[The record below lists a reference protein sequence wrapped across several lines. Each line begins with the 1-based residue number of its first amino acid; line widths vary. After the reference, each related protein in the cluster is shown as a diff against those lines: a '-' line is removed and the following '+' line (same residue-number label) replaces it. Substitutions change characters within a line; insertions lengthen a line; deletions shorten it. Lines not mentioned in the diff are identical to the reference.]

1 MSVDMAEIQAQT
13 AEIINKT
20 NQVIGGITDVE
31 HSLQE
36 AVAMLHP
43 LSETPVQMISV
54 ATGSFENARGS
65 LLAVVESLQTYR
77 ARLNPNR

>member
-20 NQVIGGITDVE
+20 NDVIGMITDVE
-31 HSLQE
+31 SSLQE
-36 AVAMLHP
+36 VMAMIHP
-43 LSETPVQMISV
+43 LATTPVEMILV
-54 ATGSFENARGS
+54 ATGSFEPARGS
-65 LLAVVESLQTYR
+65 LLSVVDSLQTYR